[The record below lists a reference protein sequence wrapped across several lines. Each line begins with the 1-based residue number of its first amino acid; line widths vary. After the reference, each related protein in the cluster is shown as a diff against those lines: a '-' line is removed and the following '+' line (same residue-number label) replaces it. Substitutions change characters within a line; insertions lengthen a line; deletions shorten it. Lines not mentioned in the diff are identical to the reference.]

1 MLRARLAL
9 VLAFAAQAGACT
21 EAPSFQVRWK
31 LHAYTELPV
40 DAKDTAPLTS
50 VAQCTEFGVS
60 KIRMTTRRCGAS
72 CTESVPEVV
81 DEREFN
87 CFPAGFEDPGAHA
100 PGPEAGPGL
109 YTVTLAA
116 LGRRGTNF
124 CAIPTDTDGEV
135 DDPDAGCD
143 VIASAAREVTIR
155 ETGEGQ
161 RIDDMVIVAVPQCDD
176 GVDNDLDGATDL
188 ADPSCRGTRGGS
200 EFGDVSAAQ
209 LTVRARLLGDNPNAT
224 CSGLGLRDL
233 KLALAGPTPL
243 ERVFSCTTT
252 AQTISS
258 DLMPGKYTV
267 SVTGLGLNGAEL
279 AAAELAPEVSAFELF
294 ASDFRALDIAAEF
307 DIASFHDPIVAGFS
321 VSLEVVPQDGAIAVT
336 SCNPSG
342 NLALDRVRLTVLDQD
357 MQPIPTATLADPNGA
372 IPLDGSQTIPCADF
386 LKIRTVDPL
395 TWDDAP
401 MTYRALYVSAEMLP
415 VGGDTPCFGNAD
427 APTPAA
433 PNASFP
439 ITLPRLSDQGA
450 CAD

>member
-40 DAKDTAPLTS
+40 DAKDAPKLIS
-50 VAQCTEFGVS
+50 VAQCTEFGIS
-60 KIRMTTRRCGAS
+60 KIRMTTRRCGAT
-72 CTESVPEVV
+72 CTDGPPEVV
-81 DEREFN
+81 DEREFT
-87 CFPAGFEDPGAHA
+87 CFPPGFEDPDAHA

-124 CAIPTDTDGEV
+124 CAIPEDTGGMTDDV
-135 DDPDAGCD
+135 DAPGCE

-161 RIDDMVIVAVPQCDD
+161 KIDDMVIVAVPQCDD
-176 GVDNDLDGATDL
+176 GVDNDHDGATDL
-188 ADPSCRGTRGGS
+188 ADPSCRGERGGS

-224 CSGLGLRDL
+224 CAGLGLRSL
-233 KLALAGPTPL
+233 KLALAGPTAL
-243 ERVFSCTTT
+243 ERVFACTTT
-252 AQTISS
+252 AQTITS
-258 DLMPGKYTV
+258 DLMPGTYTV
-267 SVTGLGLNGAEL
+267 SVTGIGQNGAEL
-279 AAAELAPEVSAFELF
+279 ATAGLAPEVSGFELYP
-294 ASDFRALDIAAEF
+294 SDFRTLDIAADF
-307 DIASFHDPIVAGFS
+307 DIPSFHDPIVAGFS
-321 VSLEVVPQDGAIAVT
+321 ASFEVVPQPGEIAVT
-336 SCNPSG
+336 SCTPSG
-342 NLALDRVRLTVLDQD
+342 KLVLDRVRLTILDQD
-357 MQPIPTATLADPNGA
+357 MQPVPNAKLIDPA
-372 IPLDGSQTIPCADF
+372 SPLDGVQTIPCKKNFTRA
-386 LKIRTVDPL
+386 LPVEPL
-395 TWDDAP
+395 TWGDAP
-401 MTYRALYVSAEMLP
+401 MAYRALYVRAEVLP

-427 APTPAA
+427 APAPAA
-433 PNASFP
+433 PNVSFP